1 MRWPCRNRKISTFT
15 RRVRSARLRQ
25 IGERRVEHLQMIQ
38 EVLNRLADYS
48 SRSKGWAVILA
59 AVTGSPTSLGF
70 YGPVL
75 FAVIVLA
82 VILPTS

>member
-1 MRWPCRNRKISTFT
+1 
-15 RRVRSARLRQ
+15 
-25 IGERRVEHLQMIQ
+25 MIQ